1 MGGVGALAVGVAVA
15 LVILTSSLYQA
26 GIRLADATERMR
38 LLMELESYALQ
49 RVRDGASSS
58 QQRVSEI
65 SERLRRQTPVPDGE
79 IDRLDDMMRSLGE
92 ASTAEER
99 DATLDA
105 LIPALRSVVA
115 GEDERARRAMA
126 EAAWWNTVGN
136 VTGIA
141 ATLVLLG
148 GVTTVLAWVWRSA
161 LQPLLTMIETIGRVG
176 RGDVGARVA
185 EEGPGEIREIAAAF
199 NEMTSTLGQRRE
211 QQLAFIGGVA
221 HDLRTPLNA
230 LQVAMTLL
238 DQPGA
243 DPVRVRERMRR
254 QIGRMQHMVGDLL
267 DRTRIETGRF
277 ELDWQ
282 SCDIRDPLSRV
293 VELQRDSSPRVI
305 RLQMPPEPMV
315 ARCDPLRIEQVVT
328 NLLSNALKYSPEST
342 DVEIFLQR
350 DGPDAVLAVADHG
363 IGMTA
368 VDRTKVFEPFRRG
381 QNVGHIGGTG
391 LGLSVARRIVEAHGG
406 DIHVRSELG
415 LGSTFVV
422 RLPLAG
428 DADTNRHFSA
438 TDQSPA
444 PLMAQTR

>member
-1 MGGVGALAVGVAVA
+1 
-15 LVILTSSLYQA
+15 
-26 GIRLADATERMR
+26 
-38 LLMELESYALQ
+38 
-49 RVRDGASSS
+49 
-58 QQRVSEI
+58 
-65 SERLRRQTPVPDGE
+65 
-79 IDRLDDMMRSLGE
+79 
-92 ASTAEER
+92 
-99 DATLDA
+99 
-105 LIPALRSVVA
+105 
-115 GEDERARRAMA
+115 
-126 EAAWWNTVGN
+126 
-136 VTGIA
+136 
-141 ATLVLLG
+141 
-148 GVTTVLAWVWRSA
+148 
-161 LQPLLTMIETIGRVG
+161 
-176 RGDVGARVA
+176 VA

-254 QIGRMQHMVGDLL
+254 QIGRMEHMVGDLL

-342 DVEIFLQR
+342 DVEIVLQR